1 MFFVCAMTRSAS
13 PAVGEARVRFCFRR
27 RQRTMAAITPGVPK
41 PVPMP
46 MPTRLEVESLE
57 GFALPWLLSFV
68 GMEDASGRVAEG
80 VGERE
85 G

>member
-1 MFFVCAMTRSAS
+1 
-13 PAVGEARVRFCFRR
+13 
-27 RQRTMAAITPGVPK
+27 MAEVTPGVPK

-57 GFALPWLLSFV
+57 CFALSCLLSVV
-68 GMEDASGRVAEG
+68 GMEDASGRVVEG

>member
-1 MFFVCAMTRSAS
+1 MTK
-13 PAVGEARVRFCFRR
+13 
-27 RQRTMAAITPGVPK
+27 ITPGVPK

-46 MPTRLEVESLE
+46 MPMPARLEVESLE
-57 GFALPWLLSFV
+57 GFALSWLLSVV
-68 GMEDASGRVAEG
+68 GMEDASGRVVEG